1 MANGGTDTDSI
12 AIEFLLEEGEVAVV
26 GEVAVIEDWSE
37 DRFGEDG
44 ERVD

>member
-1 MANGGTDTDSI
+1 M
-12 AIEFLLEEGEVAVV
+12 EEGEVAVV